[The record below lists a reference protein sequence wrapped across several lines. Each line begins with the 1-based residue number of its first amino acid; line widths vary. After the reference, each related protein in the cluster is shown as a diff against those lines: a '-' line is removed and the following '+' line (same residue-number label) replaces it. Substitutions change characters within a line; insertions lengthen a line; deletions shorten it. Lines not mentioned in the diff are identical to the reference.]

1 MAVIINKAGESEGDS
16 GLVFL
21 LGIIIIMILGYL
33 TFVHALPFLGDA
45 LGLAQ
50 NP

>member
-1 MAVIINKAGESEGDS
+1 MAIIINKAGESEGDS

-21 LGIIIIMILGYL
+21 LGIIIIMILGYI
-33 TFVHALPFLGDA
+33 TFILVLPFLGDA